1 MKKKSFSG
9 KVEIVPSLVRRIRE
23 EFPGLEWRKWRY
35 IGHGFDHHVLIL
47 DEKLVFRF
55 PKRISRERPN
65 EFADE
70 IRLLR
75 YLNRRLR
82 TPIPEYTYIAR
93 DRSFAGYKIIAG
105 RELTQSLF
113 HELSDQNKSALARQ
127 LADFIT
133 RLHGTPK
140 RAIKR
145 YHVRFKDYKAGYGD
159 LVRKVYKYIFPR
171 LRKKDKQIVKE
182 YLVELK
188 STLNHKFSRTLINSD
203 LLGEHI
209 LWDKTSRRVGIIDF
223 SDRVYGDPTHDF
235 AGLLNYG
242 IKFTKRVMELY
253 RGKKDAHM
261 LYRARLYHKRIPLYI
276 MMDAVRG
283 FPCTFKQGYE
293 LFRRLFLK

>member
-1 MKKKSFSG
+1 M
-9 KVEIVPSLVRRIRE
+9 
-23 EFPGLEWRKWRY
+23 
-35 IGHGFDHHVLIL
+35 IL

-55 PKRISRERPN
+55 PKRVPRERPN

-70 IRLLR
+70 IRLLK
-75 YLNRRLR
+75 YLNARLR
-82 TPIPEYTYIAR
+82 TPIPEYIYIAR

-105 RELTQSLF
+105 RELTRALF
-113 HELSDQNKSALARQ
+113 LELSDQDKSALALQ

-133 RLHGTPK
+133 RLHGTQK

-145 YHVRFKDYKAGYGD
+145 YHVRFKDYKDGYSD
-159 LVRKVYKYIFPR
+159 LVRKINKYIFPR
-171 LRKKDKQIVKE
+171 LGKKDKQIVKD

-188 STLNHKFSRTLINSD
+188 STLSHKFSRVLINSD

-209 LWDKTSRRVGIIDF
+209 LWDGTSRQVGIIDF
-223 SDRVYGDPTHDF
+223 SDRVYGDPAHDF

-242 IKFTKRVMELY
+242 IKFTKRVMKLY
-253 RGKKDAHM
+253 RGKEDAHM
-261 LYRARLYHKRIPLYI
+261 LYRARLYHKRISLYI

-293 LFRRLFLK
+293 LFKRLFKC